1 MAKKNSKIKG
11 KIGELEASRV
21 LGEILGITLRRSQ
34 QVKGTADSADIE
46 PTDFDW
52 KLHPEIKRSESV
64 IGLKTYAAIN
74 QAVDDC
80 EDSIPF
86 VMSRRNRHDWLIV
99 IRASDLI
106 EFAEEVLRIKNSTK

>member
-52 KLHPEIKRSESV
+52 KLHPEIKPQ
-64 IGLKTYAAIN
+64 TPDADFY
-74 QAVDDC
+74 
-80 EDSIPF
+80 
-86 VMSRRNRHDWLIV
+86 RRPMVPLRHRFLCP
-99 IRASDLI
+99 
-106 EFAEEVLRIKNSTK
+106 